1 MSKPRISVVLVAY
14 DMARELPRT
23 VLSLGTPYQRGLRQ
37 EDIELIV
44 VDNGSPAPVQADALQ
59 PLHPDVQ
66 VLRVDDGG
74 VSPCRGINRALA
86 RARADLVG
94 VCIDGARLASPGLLR
109 AALHAACAHPRPAI
123 GCLSRHLGPDLQ
135 SRSMLAGYDQ
145 AAEDALLAGV
155 GWPADGYRLFDVS
168 VLAGSSRVGPDQ
180 LPAETNALFLPRA
193 EWDALGGYDERFV
206 SPGGGLANLDTWL
219 RAVDDPGRAP
229 ILLEG
234 EATFHQIHGGVATNA
249 PRSRWEEFHA
259 EYRRLRGKDFVMPDR
274 RPWRIGSPAPGPG
287 AG

>member
-1 MSKPRISVVLVAY
+1 MDAPRISVVVVAY

-23 VLSLGTPYQRGLRQ
+23 VRSLCAPYQRGLVAD
-37 EDIELIV
+37 EIELIV
-44 VDNGSPAPVQADALQ
+44 VDNGSPVPVDAQALQ
-59 PLHPDVQ
+59 SLHPGLQ

-74 VSPCRGINRALA
+74 VSPCRGINRGLA

-94 VCIDGARLASPGLLR
+94 VCIDGARLASPGLLA
-109 AALHAACAHPRPAI
+109 AALHAATLHPRPAI

-145 AAEDALLAGV
+145 AAEDTLLAGID
-155 GWPADGYRLFDVS
+155 WPADGYRLFEVS
-168 VLAGSSRVGPDQ
+168 VLAGSSLGGPDV

-193 EWDALGGYDERFV
+193 EWRALGGYDERFV
-206 SPGGGLANLDTWL
+206 APGGGLANLDAWV
-219 RAVDDPGRAP
+219 RAVGDPERAA
-229 ILLEG
+229 ILLDG

-249 PRSRWEEFHA
+249 PRSRWDEFHA
-259 EYRRLRGKDFVMPDR
+259 EYRRLRGEDFRVPDR
-274 RPWRIGSPAPGPG
+274 RPWRVGTPAPVRG